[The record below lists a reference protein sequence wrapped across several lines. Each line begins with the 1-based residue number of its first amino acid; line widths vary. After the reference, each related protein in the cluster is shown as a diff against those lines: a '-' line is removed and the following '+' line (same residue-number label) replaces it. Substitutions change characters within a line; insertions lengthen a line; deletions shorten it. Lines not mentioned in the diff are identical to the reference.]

1 MYSWPMSLKGKWDL
15 DFRREWQVNW
25 FSGWPAAIWR
35 STVKNKILGQKI
47 MKYICKNQNNSISK
61 TQTTHIGWIKT
72 MLFQLVRHQR
82 QGWRSSLHA
91 QVGQPAGA
99 QTIDSYFF
107 FISCQLS
114 FVFHDKDQSCKFAKN
129 TVRTN
134 RFSNLM
140 FRLWSKLL
148 CRWLASATHTWASN
162 FPGCKRWWVI
172 INDLWWWIMNVMT
185 LMNIMM
191 NMMTIIL
198 LPVHEP
204 VTFQD
209 LYWWMMNIMMT
220 NNNGADPKKWTLDIF
235 SDETSPVT
243 TFTELFSAAVC
254 NKQNEY
260 HWGGASRAVPM
271 CGTFKYHG

>member
-1 MYSWPMSLKGKWDL
+1 M
-15 DFRREWQVNW
+15 
-25 FSGWPAAIWR
+25 
-35 STVKNKILGQKI
+35 
-47 MKYICKNQNNSISK
+47 NQNHALSACPAP
-61 TQTTHIGWIKT
+61 TTRLEVLT
-72 MLFQLVRHQR
+72 TC
-82 QGWRSSLHA
+82 SS
-91 QVGQPAGA
+91 GPARRCP
-99 QTIDSYFF
+99 DNWLLFF

-220 NNNGADPKKWTLDIF
+220 NDNGADPK
-235 SDETSPVT
+235 
-243 TFTELFSAAVC
+243 
-254 NKQNEY
+254 N
-260 HWGGASRAVPM
+260 
-271 CGTFKYHG
+271 